1 MSSPGVAQLP
11 VPSSEPLPSSSVRKD
26 GCLRS
31 TEPAAITNRSPQ
43 EDGSYVRSACAHERP
58 VFSRE
63 SARKIGAKFGSMLDR
78 AMTQNLRVGHTP
90 NGSAADKPCCCA
102 PFGVTKNSMWYKMA
116 FSWRLDL
123 LGLSSFEGLELCR
136 QLVLLL
142 PPDFAFWV
150 CTA

>member
-31 TEPAAITNRSPQ
+31 TEPAAITNRSP
-43 EDGSYVRSACAHERP
+43 GSRYVAHARMNGQSFP
-58 VFSRE
+58 ASPRE
-63 SARKIGAKFGSMLDR
+63 KLAPNLELE
-78 AMTQNLRVGHTP
+78 NLRVGHTP
-90 NGSAADKPCCCA
+90 NGSAADQPCCCA
-102 PFGVTKNSMWYKMA
+102 PFGVTKNIVWYKMA

-142 PPDFAFWV
+142 PPDFAFRV

>member
-43 EDGSYVRSACAHERP
+43 EDGSYIRSACAHERP
-58 VFSRE
+58 VFFPRVRAKNWRQIWID
-63 SARKIGAKFGSMLDR
+63 ARS
-78 AMTQNLRVGHTP
+78 QNLRVGHTP

-102 PFGVTKNSMWYKMA
+102 PFGVTKNIMWYKMA

-142 PPDFAFWV
+142 PPDFAFRV